1 MRLPIAFNAQ
11 GDIHLKGSLEKAFL
25 LLPPGWATRGDLSSK
40 ILAPEPAGNDK
51 FSS

>member
-1 MRLPIAFNAQ
+1 MHLPIAFNTQ
-11 GDIHLKGSLEKAFL
+11 EDIHLKGRVERAFL
-25 LLPPGWATRGDLSSK
+25 LLPPGWATRGDLSLQ